1 MVFNSIVFIIFLASL
16 LLTYYSVPKKF
27 KWAVLF
33 VASNIFVGY
42 ASIESLVI
50 LYIITFTSFF
60 GGKYIISNNKIKQKP
75 LFYSLLFV
83 VIGFLVIFKYTPLI
97 SYLINYFSEIFFGTK
112 LILSVSNLI
121 LPLGLS
127 FYTFQSIGYLI
138 SIYRG
143 QYKPIINLP
152 DFLLF
157 MFFFPKLLAGPIERV
172 ENFIPQIK
180 NSYTFNEVKFN
191 YGVKLFI
198 LGLFKKIVIADRIAM
213 YVDVVYGGYEQFTS
227 LTFII
232 AAFLYVIQ
240 IYADFSGYTDMA
252 RGVASLFGITLLEN
266 FNRPILAQNIA
277 QFWRKWHMSLT
288 SWATDYVYY
297 PIVVKRR
304 DWNNF
309 GVFYA
314 TLFTFLLIGIWHG
327 SSLNFIVF
335 GLLQV
340 FLIFFDYLIMKRRK
354 KFRKKLKSQIS
365 IYSYRFISWAITIV
379 VITFSM
385 MIFRITNFQ
394 QFMVILSKVSNF
406 STQLYLGTPAYFIY
420 SIFGVFIIFAIDI
433 WEEFYGKTF
442 LFRNS
447 KYMIVKQLPYVFFIV
462 LILLIGVFDG
472 GQFIYVQY

>member
-1 MVFNSIVFIIFLASL
+1 
-16 LLTYYSVPKKF
+16 
-27 KWAVLF
+27 
-33 VASNIFVGY
+33 
-42 ASIESLVI
+42 
-50 LYIITFTSFF
+50 
-60 GGKYIISNNKIKQKP
+60 
-75 LFYSLLFV
+75 
-83 VIGFLVIFKYTPLI
+83 
-97 SYLINYFSEIFFGTK
+97 
-112 LILSVSNLI
+112 
-121 LPLGLS
+121 
-127 FYTFQSIGYLI
+127 
-138 SIYRG
+138 
-143 QYKPIINLP
+143 
-152 DFLLF
+152 

-172 ENFIPQIK
+172 ENFIPRIK

-447 KYMIVKQLPYVFFIV
+447 KYMIVKQLPYVFFII